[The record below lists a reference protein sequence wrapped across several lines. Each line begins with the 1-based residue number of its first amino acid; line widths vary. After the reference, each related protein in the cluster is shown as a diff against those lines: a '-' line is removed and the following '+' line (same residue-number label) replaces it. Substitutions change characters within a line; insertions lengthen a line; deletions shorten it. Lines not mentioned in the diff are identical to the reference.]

1 MEERLMEATRVVHDA
16 TRLAKEWHEF
26 QQYVMGLQRLYF
38 YVPGSHD
45 LSNPAQEELWKA
57 EFGRRDY
64 DFCYKGVLM
73 LNSGGSAGKDEGHI
87 FTEQLAFVKKSLAR
101 KRGARWILVF
111 LHKPND
117 VLLELRRWLRSPCR
131 ERGRPCSTMISPKEG
146 LHR

>member
-1 MEERLMEATRVVHDA
+1 MEATGVVHDA

-73 LNSGGSAGKDEGHI
+73 LNSGDPRARTRG
-87 FTEQLAFVKKSLAR
+87 TSL
-101 KRGARWILVF
+101 
-111 LHKPND
+111 PSS
-117 VLLELRRWLRSPCR
+117 LRSLR
-131 ERGRPCSTMISPKEG
+131 NHWRGNAAPAGSWCFCTSRTMCYWNCAGGCDLRAVSADGPARP
-146 LHR
+146 